1 MADACGGA
9 GAGAGVVHALGIPR
23 TRHSDFNNILL
34 PKVPGN
40 RFQPT
45 VSQNNVWPG
54 HETTIQ
60 LFGWQS
66 HVFVPGQRM
75 WSRQCLCPW
84 SVWTLARS
92 HGFPSRPWTS
102 SCSFWEASFF
112 LQASRLQLVD
122 MHLWIPHAHLLAQG
136 GFFSSCYKSHP
147 LFWWLVLNI
156 WESRGQ
162 KANVLGPKDSARPFK
177 LWKYQRQ
184 LGAFTTRHLPER
196 SAFCFPNEKLGKGT
210 TVLGLDFAPSFL
222 RRTHSC
228 WWDCFDWSSL
238 HRSNKIISVVGSGRI
253 LGSLIR
259 QPPEFSSRI

>member
-1 MADACGGA
+1 MHSHVDSTWPSVHPLQWKPVQTLGAFEQSCLHGGTLPTRPSSQLFSICPMADVCGGA
-9 GAGAGVVHALGIPR
+9 GAGPGVVHALGIPR

-34 PKVPGN
+34 PTVPGN

-136 GFFSSCYKSHP
+136 GFFSSC
-147 LFWWLVLNI
+147 
-156 WESRGQ
+156 
-162 KANVLGPKDSARPFK
+162 
-177 LWKYQRQ
+177 
-184 LGAFTTRHLPER
+184 
-196 SAFCFPNEKLGKGT
+196 
-210 TVLGLDFAPSFL
+210 
-222 RRTHSC
+222 
-228 WWDCFDWSSL
+228 
-238 HRSNKIISVVGSGRI
+238 
-253 LGSLIR
+253 
-259 QPPEFSSRI
+259 